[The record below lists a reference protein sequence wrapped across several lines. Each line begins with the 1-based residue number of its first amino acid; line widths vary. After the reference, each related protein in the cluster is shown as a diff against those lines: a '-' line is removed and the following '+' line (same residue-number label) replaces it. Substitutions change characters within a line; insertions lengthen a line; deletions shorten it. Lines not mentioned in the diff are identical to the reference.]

1 MKEIPIDSM
10 TKFADF
16 RVYTAAYQTEQG
28 ETTILLEFRTTANE
42 EHLLFT
48 MVGDQEIRAG
58 SIHELV
64 YTLPS
69 LVSLSISHTVHMLW
83 NGEVKQAE
91 LTEIFRPRPNVGHSL
106 FAALQLRLVIE
117 GRNYETSLC
126 NTLQDAVWELQEI
139 TEAEADWWLRTCYHC
154 QYAGQARD
162 YATSDRE
169 YWCYRDVPD
178 AFAEIQ
184 AKGKYASREALYA
197 GSYFV
202 NAFHVCAAWRPIQ
215 TASAADEES

>member
-1 MKEIPIDSM
+1 MIPS
-10 TKFADF
+10 
-16 RVYTAAYQTEQG
+16 
-28 ETTILLEFRTTANE
+28 FRTCVYS
-42 EHLLFT
+42 
-48 MVGDQEIRAG
+48 VGK
-58 SIHELV
+58 V
-64 YTLPS
+64 P
-69 LVSLSISHTVHMLW
+69 VSLWSAGLTAVPERKKVISHRTVENRLSIPHTIHMLW

-91 LTEIFRPRPNVGHSL
+91 VTEIFRPRPNVGHSL

-117 GRNYETSLC
+117 GRKYETSLC

-139 TEAEADWWLRTCYHC
+139 TEAKADWWLRTCYHC

-215 TASAADEES
+215 TSSAVDEES